1 MSNYETRVVQYNN
14 NKDFVENLHLIMET
28 LIELNTNNEVINEDK
43 FIIMSKAIK
52 EMYNATQVI
61 RVNPLYR
68 EMRRRAKRS
77 PPVMK
82 DCTLHKL
89 EHPELYQK
97 CERCNKLL
105 TKKNLKNGWNEH
117 WARPICYRYKIGTY
131 AVHYTKKLNPK
142 TISIM
147 EILEMKLRFKH
158 KVFNQKIDDSLG
170 DIFNM
175 RWELVEQKDGSF
187 KRQYE
192 ETLHQAI
199 FREYEMRL

>member
-1 MSNYETRVVQYNN
+1 MSNYETRVVKYNN

-28 LIELNTNNEVINEDK
+28 LIELNTNNEVVNEDK
-43 FIIMSKAIK
+43 FIMMSKAIK

-61 RVNPLYR
+61 SVNPIYR
-68 EMRRRAKRS
+68 EMRRRAKRN
-77 PPVMK
+77 PPVME
-82 DCTLHKL
+82 DGTLHKL

-117 WARPICYRYKIGTY
+117 WKRPICYRYKIGTY
-131 AVHYTKKLNPK
+131 AVHYTKRLNPN

-158 KVFNQKIDDSLG
+158 KVFNQKIDDTLG

-175 RWELVEQKDGSF
+175 RWELVEQKDGRF

>member
-1 MSNYETRVVQYNN
+1 MSYETRVVQYNN
-14 NKDFVENLHLIMET
+14 NQNFVENLHLIMET

-61 RVNPLYR
+61 RVNPIYR
-68 EMRRRAKRS
+68 EMRRRAKRN

-82 DCTLHKL
+82 DGTLHKL

-105 TKKNLKNGWNEH
+105 TKKNLKNGWEDH
-117 WARPICYRYKIGTY
+117 WKRPICYRYKIGTY
-131 AVHYTKKLNPK
+131 AVHYTKRLNPK

-158 KVFNQKIDDSLG
+158 KIFNQKIDDSLG

>member
-1 MSNYETRVVQYNN
+1 MSNYETRVVKYNN

-28 LIELNTNNEVINEDK
+28 LIELNTNNEVVNEDK
-43 FIIMSKAIK
+43 FIMMSKAIK

-61 RVNPLYR
+61 SVNPIYR
-68 EMRRRAKRS
+68 EMRRRAKRN
-77 PPVMK
+77 PPVMEG
-82 DCTLHKL
+82 TLHKL

-105 TKKNLKNGWNEH
+105 TKKKLKNGWNEH
-117 WARPICYRYKIGTY
+117 WKRPICYRYKIGTY
-131 AVHYTKKLNPK
+131 AVHYTKRLNPN

-158 KVFNQKIDDSLG
+158 KVFNQKIDDTLG

-175 RWELVEQKDGSF
+175 RWELVEQKDGRF